1 MTFCIGRREFITLL
15 GGAAAAWPL
24 AARAQ
29 QPERVRRIGVLS
41 ILAESDVDWRASIK
55 AFERGLKELGWTEG
69 RNIQIN
75 YRGAAGNVE
84 RLSTFAKELA
94 GMAPEVLLATNT
106 PALAVLQRMTDSVPI
121 VFVQVSDPVGDG
133 FVATLARPGG
143 RITGLTNF
151 EPTMGG
157 KWLEIL
163 KEIAPEVARVA
174 LPFNPQT
181 SPGGGS
187 FYSRQ
192 IEAAAATFAMQP
204 IPMPLRNATEIEP
217 AIIEFARHSNSG
229 LVIVSDSFIVAHR
242 ELVMGLAARHRLP
255 AIYPFRYFAKEGGLV
270 SYGVDRDDSYRRVAA
285 YVDRILRGAKP
296 ADLPVE
302 APTKFE
308 LVINLKTAK
317 ALGLTVPPV
326 LIARADEVIE

>member
-1 MTFCIGRREFITLL
+1 MKRREFITLL
-15 GGAAAAWPL
+15 GGTAVAWPL

-29 QPERVRRIGVLS
+29 QPERVLRIGVLS
-41 ILAESDVDWRASIK
+41 IRAESDVDWRANIEM
-55 AFERGLKELGWTEG
+55 FQNRLQELGWTDG
-69 RNIQIN
+69 RNIQID

-84 RLSTFAKELA
+84 RLNTLAKELA
-94 GMAPEVLLATNT
+94 GMAPDLLLATST
-106 PALAVLQRMTDSVPI
+106 PALAALQRMTDSVPI
-121 VFVQVSDPVGDG
+121 VFVQVSDPIGDG
-133 FVATLARPGG
+133 FVASLARPGG

-163 KEIAPEVARVA
+163 KEIAPGVVRVG
-174 LPFNPQT
+174 LLFNPQT

-217 AIIEFARHSNSG
+217 AIIEFARNSNSG
-229 LVIVSDSFIVAHR
+229 LVILSDPFVVTHR

-255 AIYPFRYFAKEGGLV
+255 AIYPFRYIARAGGLV
-270 SYGVDRDDSYRRVAA
+270 SYGVDMGDSYRRVAT

-317 ALGLTVPPV
+317 ALGIDIPPS
-326 LIARADEVIE
+326 LLARADEVIE

>member
-1 MTFCIGRREFITLL
+1 MRRREFITLL
-15 GGAAAAWPL
+15 GGAAAWPL

-29 QPERVRRIGVLS
+29 QAERVRRIGVLS

-55 AFERGLKELGWTEG
+55 VFEHRLQELGWTAG

-94 GMAPEVLLATNT
+94 SMAPDLLLATNT
-106 PALAVLQRMTDSVPI
+106 PALAALQRMTNSVPI
-121 VFVQVSDPVGDG
+121 VFVQVTDPIGDG
-133 FVATLARPGG
+133 FVASFARPGG

-163 KEIAPEVARVA
+163 KEIAPGVVRVR
-174 LPFNPQT
+174 LLFKDPQT

-204 IPMPLRNATEIEP
+204 LPMPLRNATEIEP
-217 AIIEFARHSNSG
+217 AIIEFARNSNSG
-229 LVIVSDSFIVAHR
+229 LVILSDSFVVAHR
-242 ELVMGLAARHRLP
+242 ELVMGLAARHLLP
-255 AIYPFRYFAKEGGLV
+255 AIYPFHYFATAGGL
-270 SYGVDRDDSYRRVAA
+270 YFTGLIGIT
-285 YVDRILRGAKP
+285 RIGER
-296 ADLPVE
+296 
-302 APTKFE
+302 
-308 LVINLKTAK
+308 
-317 ALGLTVPPV
+317 PPM
-326 LIARADEVIE
+326 

>member
-1 MTFCIGRREFITLL
+1 VKRREFITLL
-15 GGAAAAWPL
+15 GGAAAWPI

-29 QPERVRRIGVLS
+29 QPERMRRIGVLS
-41 ILAESDVDWRASIK
+41 ILAESDLDWRASTK
-55 AFERGLKELGWTEG
+55 VFEHRLQELGWTDG

-84 RLSTFAKELA
+84 HLSTFAKELA
-94 GMAPEVLLATNT
+94 GMAPDLLLATNT
-106 PALAVLQRMTDSVPI
+106 PALAALQRMTDSVPI
-121 VFVQVSDPVGDG
+121 VFVQVSDPIGDG
-133 FVATLARPGG
+133 FVASLARPGG

-163 KEIAPEVARVA
+163 KEIAPGVVRVG
-174 LPFNPQT
+174 LLFNPQT

-204 IPMPLRNATEIEP
+204 IPMPLRNATEFEP
-217 AIIEFARHSNSG
+217 AIIEFARNSNSG
-229 LVIVSDSFIVAHR
+229 LVILSDPFVVTHR

-255 AIYPFRYFAKEGGLV
+255 AIYPFRYIARAGGLV
-270 SYGVDRDDSYRRVAA
+270 SYGVDIGDSYRRVAT

-317 ALGLTVPPV
+317 ALGLEVP
-326 LIARADEVIE
+326 LHLQQRADEVIE

>member
-1 MTFCIGRREFITLL
+1 MRRREFITLL

-29 QPERVRRIGVLS
+29 QPERVLRIGVLS
-41 ILAESDVDWRASIK
+41 IRAESDVDWRANIK
-55 AFERGLKELGWTEG
+55 VFQHRLQELGWTDG

-75 YRGAAGNVE
+75 YRGAGGNVE
-84 RLSTFAKELA
+84 RLNTLAKELA
-94 GMAPEVLLATNT
+94 GMAPDLLLATST
-106 PALAVLQRMTDSVPI
+106 PALAALQRMTDSVPI

-133 FVATLARPGG
+133 FVASLARPGG

-163 KEIAPEVARVA
+163 KEIAPGVVRVG
-174 LPFNPQT
+174 LLFNPQT

-192 IEAAAATFAMQP
+192 IEAAAATFAMQL

-217 AIIEFARHSNSG
+217 AIIEFARNSNSG
-229 LVIVSDSFIVAHR
+229 LVILSDPFVVAHR

-255 AIYPFRYFAKEGGLV
+255 AIYPFHYIARAGGLV
-270 SYGVDRDDSYRRVAA
+270 SYGVDIGDSYRRLAA

-308 LVINLKTAK
+308 LVINLKTAN
-317 ALGLTVPPV
+317 ALGLTVPPT
-326 LIARADEVIE
+326 LLTRADEVIE

>member
-1 MTFCIGRREFITLL
+1 MKRREFITLL

-55 AFERGLKELGWTEG
+55 AFQHRLQELGWTDG

-84 RLSTFAKELA
+84 RLNTLAKELA
-94 GMAPEVLLATNT
+94 GMAPDLLLATNT
-106 PALAVLQRMTDSVPI
+106 PALAALQRMTDSVPI
-121 VFVQVSDPVGDG
+121 VFVQVSDPIGDG
-133 FVATLARPGG
+133 FVASLARPGG

-163 KEIAPEVARVA
+163 KEIAPGVVRVG
-174 LPFNPQT
+174 LLFNPQT

-187 FYSRQ
+187 FYSRP

-217 AIIEFARHSNSG
+217 AITEFARHSNSG
-229 LVIVSDSFIVAHR
+229 LVILSDAFVVVHR
-242 ELVMGLAARHRLP
+242 ELDHGTGGASPPSRNLPVPLLSPRRVGWYPTGL
-255 AIYPFRYFAKEGGLV
+255 IV
-270 SYGVDRDDSYRRVAA
+270 DDSYRRVAA

-317 ALGLTVPPV
+317 ALGLTVPPT
-326 LIARADEVIE
+326 LLARADEVIE

>member
-1 MTFCIGRREFITLL
+1 MSDLRRRDFITFL
-15 GGAAAAWPL
+15 GGAATAWPL

-29 QPERVRRIGVLS
+29 QPERMRRIGVLS
-41 ILAESDVDWRASIK
+41 MNAESDVEWRASFK
-55 AFERGLKELGWTEG
+55 VFQDRLEELGWTDG

-75 YRGAAGNVE
+75 YRLAAGNVE

-94 GMAPEVLLATNT
+94 GMAPDLLLATNT
-106 PALAVLQRMTDSVPI
+106 PSLAALQRMTDSVPI
-121 VFVQVSDPVGDG
+121 VFVQVSDPIGDG
-133 FVATLARPGG
+133 FVASLARPGG

-163 KEIAPEVARVA
+163 KEIAPGVVRVG
-174 LPFNPQT
+174 LLFNPQT

-192 IEAAAATFAMQP
+192 IEAAAATFAMQL

-217 AIIEFARHSNSG
+217 AVAEFARHSSSG
-229 LVIVSDSFIVAHR
+229 LVIVSDPFIVAHR
-242 ELVMGLAARHRLP
+242 ALIMGLAARYRLP
-255 AIYPFRYFAKEGGLV
+255 AIYPFRYFATAGGLV

-285 YVDRILRGAKP
+285 YVDRILRGTKP

-308 LVINLKTAK
+308 LVINLKTAN
-317 ALGLTVPPV
+317 ALGLTVAPT
-326 LIARADEVIE
+326 LLTRADEVIE

>member
-1 MTFCIGRREFITLL
+1 MPATIGRRELIAAF
-15 GGAAAAWPL
+15 GCAAAWPL

-55 AFERGLKELGWTEG
+55 AFEHGLKELGWTEG

-106 PALAVLQRMTDSVPI
+106 PALAALQRMTDSVPI
-121 VFVQVSDPVGDG
+121 VFVQVSDPIGDG

-317 ALGLTVPPV
+317 ALALTVPPL

>member
-1 MTFCIGRREFITLL
+1 LRRREFIIFL
-15 GGAAAAWPL
+15 GSVAAASAQWPL

-55 AFERGLKELGWTEG
+55 VFQHRLQELGWTDG

-84 RLSTFAKELA
+84 RLNTLAMELA
-94 GMAPEVLLATNT
+94 GMAPDLLLATNT
-106 PALAVLQRMTDSVPI
+106 PALAALQRMTDSVPI
-121 VFVQVSDPVGDG
+121 VFVQVSDPIGDG
-133 FVATLARPGG
+133 FVASLARPGG

-163 KEIAPEVARVA
+163 KEIAPGVVRVG
-174 LPFNPQT
+174 LLFNPQT

-192 IEAAAATFAMQP
+192 IEAAAATFAMQL

-217 AIIEFARHSNSG
+217 AVAEFARHSSSG
-229 LVIVSDSFIVAHR
+229 LVIVSDPFIVAHR
-242 ELVMGLAARHRLP
+242 ALIMGLAARHRLP
-255 AIYPFRYFAKEGGLV
+255 AIYPFRYFATAGGLV

-285 YVDRILRGAKP
+285 YVHRILRGAKP

-308 LVINLKTAK
+308 LVSTSKPRKRSA
-317 ALGLTVPPV
+317 
-326 LIARADEVIE
+326 

>member
-1 MTFCIGRREFITLL
+1 MKRREFIRLV
-15 GGAAAAWPL
+15 GGAAAVWPL

-29 QPERVRRIGVLS
+29 QTERERRIGVLS
-41 ILAESDVDWRASIK
+41 ILAESDVNWRASIK
-55 AFERGLKELGWTEG
+55 VFEHRLQELGWTDG

-84 RLSTFAKELA
+84 HLSTFAKELA
-94 GMAPEVLLATNT
+94 GMAPDLLLATNT
-106 PALAVLQRMTDSVPI
+106 PALVALQRMTDTVPI
-121 VFVQVSDPVGDG
+121 VFVQVSDPIGDG
-133 FVATLARPGG
+133 FVASLARPGG

-163 KEIAPEVARVA
+163 KEIAPGVVRVG
-174 LPFNPQT
+174 LLFNPQT

-204 IPMPLRNATEIEP
+204 IPMPLRNATEFEP
-217 AIIEFARHSNSG
+217 AIIEFARNSNSG
-229 LVIVSDSFIVAHR
+229 LVILSDPFVVTHR

-255 AIYPFRYFAKEGGLV
+255 AIYPFRYFATAGGLV
-270 SYGVDRDDSYRRVAA
+270 SYGVDRDDSYRRLAA

-308 LVINLKTAK
+308 LVINLKAAK
-317 ALGLTVPPV
+317 ALGLKVPDQLLV
-326 LIARADEVIE
+326 AADEVIE

>member
-1 MTFCIGRREFITLL
+1 VKRREFITLL
-15 GGAAAAWPL
+15 GGAAAWPI

-29 QPERVRRIGVLS
+29 PPERMRRIGVLS
-41 ILAESDVDWRASIK
+41 ILAESDLDWRASTK
-55 AFERGLKELGWTEG
+55 VFEHRLQELGWTDG

-84 RLSTFAKELA
+84 HLSTFAKELA
-94 GMAPEVLLATNT
+94 GMAPDLLLATNT
-106 PALAVLQRMTDSVPI
+106 PALVALQRMTDSVPI
-121 VFVQVSDPVGDG
+121 VFVQVSDPIGDG
-133 FVATLARPGG
+133 FVASLARPGG

-163 KEIAPEVARVA
+163 KELAPGVVRVG
-174 LPFNPQT
+174 LLFNPQT

-187 FYSRQ
+187 FYSRP
-192 IEAAAATFAMQP
+192 IEAAAAAFAMRP
-204 IPMPLRNATEIEP
+204 IPMPLRNATDIEP
-217 AIIEFARHSNSG
+217 AVAEFARHSNSG
-229 LVIVSDSFIVAHR
+229 LVIVSDSFMNVHR
-242 ELVMGLAARHRLP
+242 EQIMGLAARHRLP
-255 AIYPFRYFAKEGGLV
+255 AIYPFRYFATAGGLV
-270 SYGVDRDDSYRRVAA
+270 SYGVDRDDSYRRVAT

-317 ALGLTVPPV
+317 ALGLEVP
-326 LIARADEVIE
+326 LHLQQRADEVIE

>member
-1 MTFCIGRREFITLL
+1 
-15 GGAAAAWPL
+15 
-24 AARAQ
+24 
-29 QPERVRRIGVLS
+29 
-41 ILAESDVDWRASIK
+41 VDWRASIK

-106 PALAVLQRMTDSVPI
+106 PALAALQRMTGSVPI

-255 AIYPFRYFAKEGGLV
+255 AVYPFRYFAKEGGLV

>member
-1 MTFCIGRREFITLL
+1 MKRRQFITLL
-15 GGAAAAWPL
+15 GAAAIWPL
-24 AARAQ
+24 AASAQ

-55 AFERGLKELGWTEG
+55 VFQHRLQELGWTDG

-94 GMAPEVLLATNT
+94 GMAPDLLLATNT
-106 PALAVLQRMTDSVPI
+106 PALAALQRMTDLVPI
-121 VFVQVSDPVGDG
+121 VFVQVSDPIGDG
-133 FVATLARPGG
+133 FVASLARPGG

-163 KEIAPEVARVA
+163 KELAPGVVRVG
-174 LPFNPQT
+174 LLFNPQT

-187 FYSRQ
+187 FYSRP
-192 IEAAAATFAMQP
+192 IEAAAATLAMQP

-217 AIIEFARHSNSG
+217 AVAEFARHSHGG
-229 LVIVSDSFIVAHR
+229 LVILSDPFIVTHR
-242 ELVMGLAARHRLP
+242 VLVMGLAARHRLP
-255 AIYPFRYFAKEGGLV
+255 AIYPFRYFATAGGLV
-270 SYGVDRDDSYRRVAA
+270 SYGVDRDDSYRRLAA

-308 LVINLKTAK
+308 LVTTSRPRRRS
-317 ALGLTVPPV
+317 ALRCPISCSWLPT
-326 LIARADEVIE
+326 R

>member
-1 MTFCIGRREFITLL
+1 MASYIERRKFLATL
-15 GGAAAAWPL
+15 GGAAALPI

-41 ILAESDVDWRASIK
+41 ILAESDVDWRANIK
-55 AFERGLKELGWTEG
+55 VFQHRLRELGWTDG

-75 YRGAAGNVE
+75 YHGAAGNVE
-84 RLSTFAKELA
+84 RLNTLAKELA
-94 GMAPEVLLATNT
+94 GMAPDLLLATNT
-106 PALAVLQRMTDSVPI
+106 PALAALQRMTDSVPI
-121 VFVQVSDPVGDG
+121 VFVQVSDPIGDG
-133 FVATLARPGG
+133 FVASLARPGG
-143 RITGLTNF
+143 RITGL
-151 EPTMGG
+151 
-157 KWLEIL
+157 WLEIL
-163 KEIAPEVARVA
+163 KEIAPEVVRVG
-174 LPFNPQT
+174 LLFNPQT

-217 AIIEFARHSNSG
+217 AIIEFAWNSNSG
-229 LVIVSDSFIVAHR
+229 LVILSDPFVVTHR

-255 AIYPFRYFAKEGGLV
+255 AIYPFRYIARAGGLV
-270 SYGVDRDDSYRRVAA
+270 SYGVDVGDSYRRLAA

-308 LVINLKTAK
+308 LVINLKTAN
-317 ALGLTVPPV
+317 ALGLTVPPT
-326 LIARADEVIE
+326 LLTRADEVIE

>member
-1 MTFCIGRREFITLL
+1 MPATIGRRELIAVF
-15 GGAAAAWPL
+15 GCAAAWPL

-55 AFERGLKELGWTEG
+55 AFEHGLKDLGWTEG

-84 RLSTFAKELA
+84 RLSTFAKEPA

-106 PALAVLQRMTDSVPI
+106 PALAALQRMTDSVPI
-121 VFVQVSDPVGDG
+121 VFVQVSDPIGDG

-317 ALGLTVPPV
+317 ALDLEVP
-326 LIARADEVIE
+326 LHLQQRADEVIE

>member
-1 MTFCIGRREFITLL
+1 MIGRREFITLL
-15 GGAAAAWPL
+15 GGAAGAWPL

-29 QPERVRRIGVLS
+29 QGERVRRVGVLS

-55 AFERGLKELGWTEG
+55 AFQHGLQEFGWTDG

-84 RLSTFAKELA
+84 RLNTLAKELA
-94 GMAPEVLLATNT
+94 GMAPDLLLATNT
-106 PALAVLQRMTDSVPI
+106 PALAALQRMTDSVPI
-121 VFVQVSDPVGDG
+121 VFVQVSDPIGDG
-133 FVATLARPGG
+133 FVASLARPGG

-163 KEIAPEVARVA
+163 KELAPGVVRVG
-174 LPFNPQT
+174 LLFNPQT

-187 FYSRQ
+187 FYSRP
-192 IEAAAATFAMQP
+192 IEAAAAAFAMRP
-204 IPMPLRNATEIEP
+204 IPMPLRNATDIEP
-217 AIIEFARHSNSG
+217 AVAEFARHSNSG
-229 LVIVSDSFIVAHR
+229 LVIVSDSFMNVHR
-242 ELVMGLAARHRLP
+242 EQIMGLAARHRLP
-255 AIYPFRYFAKEGGLV
+255 AIYPFRYFATAGGLV
-270 SYGVDRDDSYRRVAA
+270 SYGVDRDDSYRRVAT

-317 ALGLTVPPV
+317 ALGLEVP
-326 LIARADEVIE
+326 LHLQQRADEVIE